1 VAFLWKPAYKTFVP
15 AERVKLMTERRA
27 SRRYQL
33 SFPIL
38 VHATDSGQTC
48 TYAGRTCN
56 ISTVGLHFIL
66 PLALRPGVA
75 IQFTIT
81 IPTEP
86 LEGHAFI
93 HGAGTILRVAD
104 CRDEGY
110 ELVSRVEGCELSRDK
125 ENSELL
131 SWRSEDQP
139 SDRGLETSR

>member
-1 VAFLWKPAYKTFVP
+1 VFRPGPANLHVASLWKPAYKTFVP

-27 SRRYQL
+27 SRRYEL

-38 VHATDSGQTC
+38 VHATDFGQTC
-48 TYAGRTCN
+48 TYAGRTRN

-86 LEGHAFI
+86 VGGHAFI

-104 CRDEGY
+104 CRDQGY
-110 ELVSRVEGCELSRDK
+110 ELASHFEGCEISRDK
-125 ENSELL
+125 
-131 SWRSEDQP
+131 
-139 SDRGLETSR
+139 